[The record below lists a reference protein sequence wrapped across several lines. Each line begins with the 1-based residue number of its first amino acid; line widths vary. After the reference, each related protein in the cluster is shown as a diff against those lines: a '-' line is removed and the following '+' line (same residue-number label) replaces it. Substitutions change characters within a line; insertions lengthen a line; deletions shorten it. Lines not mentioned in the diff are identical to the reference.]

1 MFPYQLVCE
10 GKADQVFFSRLL
22 KVSGKNVDVSCPT
35 QQEDGGLG
43 NKAIHKRLIGFQA
56 QLDKVTTLVV
66 AVDCDDDHAVALD
79 EAQEEFEK
87 ANRANPHKLYP
98 VPNQANILM
107 NGQPRTAILLVP
119 ANGAQGSLDSLLL
132 PSFEQKYAGRLK
144 CTHDFC
150 TCLADPTRGFT
161 HDARLRLRAIIA
173 STQKNPGMSLA
184 NLLEEKNCPVELT
197 HASFNAIR
205 ATLLA
210 LFP

>member
-1 MFPYQLVCE
+1 MLPYQLVCE

-22 KVSGKNVDVSCPT
+22 KASGKDVDVSCPT

-56 QLDKVTTLVV
+56 QFEKIATLVV
-66 AVDCDDDHAVALD
+66 AVDCDNDHTVALS

-87 ANRANPHKLYP
+87 ANDANPHKLYP
-98 VPNQANILM
+98 VPTQANTLT
-107 NGQPRTAILLVP
+107 NGQPRTAIFLVP
-119 ANGAQGSLDSLLL
+119 ANGAQGALDSLLL
-132 PSFEQKYAGRLK
+132 PSFEQEYVGRIK
-144 CTHDFC
+144 CTNDFC
-150 TCLADPTRGFT
+150 TCLADPERGFT

-184 NLLEEKNCPVELT
+184 NLLEEKNCPVDLNHT
-197 HASFNAIR
+197 SFDAIK
-205 ATLLA
+205 AALIA